1 MLQGVSANKRL
12 WDPHG
17 GFHTARSRRWAC
29 GAPPPAGN
37 GSGEVDDLASLR
49 EARVSR
55 FILKLN
61 FVVLGTLQVFAVLS
75 ELLHCAREC
84 GILAC
89 DLFETKDKFSGT
101 TPS

>member
-17 GFHTARSRRWAC
+17 GFHTAPSRRWAC

-49 EARVSR
+49 KGARQS
-55 FILKLN
+55 ILKLN

-75 ELLHCAREC
+75 ELLRCAREC

-89 DLFETKDKFSGT
+89 DPFETKDKFSGI